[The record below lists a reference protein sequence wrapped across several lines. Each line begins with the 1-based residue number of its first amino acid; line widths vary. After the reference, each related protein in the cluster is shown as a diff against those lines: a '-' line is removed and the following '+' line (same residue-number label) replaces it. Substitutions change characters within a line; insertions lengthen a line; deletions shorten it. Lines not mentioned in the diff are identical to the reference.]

1 MNIQKRLREMQDRMR
16 NAGWRIQW
24 IPWQEPDKPEVNNSK
39 PIALIGVLVF
49 IGSIILFGYG
59 QGSGS
64 IISMSVGQLVI
75 AAIGGLA
82 IAMLG
87 SVYTAVQI
95 QADWERVEAQC
106 IDREIAE
113 CSDPDGGS
121 PSWAYRLLCTFRYK
135 GLEYTV
141 TPEASHL
148 VSFNSER
155 GVQKYL
161 EERIQPDGRC
171 QLWIDPQNPLHTIF
185 HKKRWWL

>member
-1 MNIQKRLREMQDRMR
+1 MQIQKRLREMQDRLR

-24 IPWQEPDKPEVNNSK
+24 IPWQEADKPEVINSN
-39 PIALIGVLVF
+39 PIALIGVLIF
-49 IGSIILFGYG
+49 IGSIFLFGYA
-59 QGSGS
+59 QRPDSF
-64 IISMSVGQLVI
+64 IRMSVGRLLI

-87 SVYTAVQI
+87 SVYSAVHMR
-95 QADWERVEAQC
+95 ADWERVEAQC

-113 CSDPDGGS
+113 IPDPEGGS

-135 GLEYTV
+135 GEAYTV

-148 VSFNSER
+148 VGFSSEH

-161 EERIQPDGRC
+161 EDRIRPDGRC